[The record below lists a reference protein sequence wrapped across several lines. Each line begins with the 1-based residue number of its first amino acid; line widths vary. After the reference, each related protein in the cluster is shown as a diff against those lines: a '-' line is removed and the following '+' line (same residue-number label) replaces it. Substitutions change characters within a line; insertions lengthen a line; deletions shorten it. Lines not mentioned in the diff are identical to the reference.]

1 MGVFC
6 FREAKCILRWSLLT
20 CFKTTFVHL
29 VGGEESELAFL
40 VSPLLQVKVGGARRV
55 YSTQKH
61 GAPGGLS

>member
-55 YSTQKH
+55 
-61 GAPGGLS
+61 